1 MEKYYKYEDKIVN
14 SFLFVPKFL
23 FSDNRYKKLS
33 ISDKLIYSL
42 YLHRYTISKYN
53 DETGRYII
61 FSDEDL
67 TERLNITQRTCV
79 RAKKKLEELGL
90 IKIQRTVGYNKIY
103 LINTNKSSDEIT
115 HFFTE
120 DDLENLKFYKY
131 PREFFN
137 EKYNNLPLNAK
148 MVYTVFL
155 DTLSL
160 SQVNYFVDESER
172 IYFQE
177 DKEIQMK
184 KLNLTGPTIKEA
196 RNMLMVCGLL
206 LEYRTFIDIRYYPL
220 KLSHF
225 IDRVDTYKKCK
236 STKEKN
242 EYIEAVTKADKEEL
256 ILNPL
261 KIGVKLKKYRQ
272 EAGLTQLQV
281 VEKLKEKG
289 ISISK
294 SSYSSYEKGTVHISK
309 EKFDLCMECIL
320 SQKKNMSHNSSL
332 KENNVILDDVS
343 SKTKEK
349 NCHVHPDQ
357 NKDMSLTDE
366 NNVTSQD
373 KDMSYTKERKSPTNN
388 TEEKNNEKNYNEKLI
403 ELINSINNN
412 INTSHILLEERD
424 YLVACFDKLRFYK
437 RFYLNT
443 SQELFTTERLYEVLK
458 KMNDR
463 NKVEEI
469 CMKILDRIET
479 SHYRFNTP
487 ESAINC
493 FITFLL
499 NELKIEQ
506 KNEDVPAWFA
516 KKKFQYRHLP
526 ERQIDVPDEI
536 KDFKWWEE

>member
-1 MEKYYKYEDKIVN
+1 MEKYYKYDDKIVN

-23 FSDNRYKKLS
+23 FSDKRYKKLS

-53 DETGRYII
+53 DDIGRYII

-103 LINTNKSSDEIT
+103 LVNTNKSSDEIT

-120 DDLENLKFYKY
+120 DDLEGLKFYKY

-137 EKYNNLPLNAK
+137 EKYNNLSLNAK

-160 SQVNYFVDESER
+160 SQVNYFVDENER

-177 DKEIQMK
+177 EKEIQMK

-196 RNMLMVCGLL
+196 RNLLMVCGLL

-220 KLSHF
+220 KLSHY
-225 IDRVDTYKKCK
+225 IDRVDEYKKCK
-236 STKEKN
+236 SAKEKN
-242 EYIEAVTKADKEEL
+242 DYIEKITKADKEEL

-261 KIGVKLKKYRQ
+261 KIGVKLKKYRE

-281 VEKLKEKG
+281 VERLKKKG
-289 ISISK
+289 VSISK
-294 SSYSSYEKGTVHISK
+294 SSYSSYETGTVHITK
-309 EKFDLCMECIL
+309 ERFDLCVECIL
-320 SQKKNMSHNSSL
+320 GQTKDMSL
-332 KENNVILDDVS
+332 KNGPKEKNVTKDDVDI
-343 SKTKEK
+343 KANEK
-349 NCHVHPDQ
+349 NCHVQ
-357 NKDMSLTDE
+357 SVQSKNKSVVEENDVTD
-366 NNVTSQD
+366 QD
-373 KDMSYTKERKSPTNN
+373 KDMSFAKARKSHTNN
-388 TEEKNNEKNYNEKLI
+388 TELKENEKNYNEKLI
-403 ELINSINNN
+403 ELINSINNS

-424 YLVACFDKLRFYK
+424 YLIACFDKLRIYK

-443 SQELFTTERLYEVLK
+443 SQELFTTERLYEVLE

-479 SHYRFNTP
+479 SHYRFNSP
-487 ESAINC
+487 DAAINC

-499 NELKIEQ
+499 NDLKVEQ

-516 KKKFQYRHLP
+516 KKKFQYSRLP
-526 ERQIDVPDEI
+526 ERQIDVPDEV